1 MPSSPHRTP
10 SPSPT
15 APGGLDVL
23 VVGAGFAGLY
33 LLHRLRG
40 LGLRALALEAGAGIG
55 GTWYWNRYPG
65 ARCDV
70 ESMDYS
76 YSFDPAL
83 EQEWSWTRR
92 YPGQAEILG
101 YIEHVADRFDLRRD
115 VRTDT
120 RAAAAAWDGAD
131 RVWRVRTDGGT
142 AYAARYLV
150 MATGCLSVPK
160 APGVDGLERFRGR
173 VLHTGRWPHEE
184 VDFTGRRVAVIGT
197 GSSGIQA
204 VPVIAEAAAEVTV
217 FQRTANFSL
226 PANDRPLAPDE
237 QDAVKRRYREHRARA
252 RRSPTGVPGPK
263 ADLSALEV
271 SEEERTATY
280 RQAWEHGGLFG
291 MLRSYNDLSTDA
303 DANATAADFIRAR
316 IAEAVDD
323 PATAEALTPRSHPF
337 GTKRPCIDSGYYT
350 AFNRDGVRLV
360 DLRAEPLAG
369 ATPGGVA
376 TARGEYPADDLVL
389 ATGYDAMTGALTAV
403 NPCGRGG
410 LHLRDAWAE
419 GPTAHLGLAV
429 AGFPNMFTVTGPG
442 SPSVLSNMVVSIEQ
456 HVEWISG
463 LIASAYGQG
472 AEVVE
477 ADPGAQRQWVA
488 HVQEVAAAT
497 LFPRADSWYMGANV
511 PGKPRVFLPYPGG
524 VDVYRDVLDG
534 VAASG
539 YEGFRLSRA

>member
-1 MPSSPHRTP
+1 MPSAPRPSPHDRP
-10 SPSPT
+10 
-15 APGGLDVL
+15 DVL

-33 LLHRLRG
+33 LLHRLRE
-40 LGLRALALEAGAGIG
+40 LGMRALALEAGAGIG

-115 VRTDT
+115 VRTRT
-120 RAAAAAWDGAD
+120 RAASAAWDASD
-131 RVWRVRTDGGT
+131 RLWRVRTEAGDT
-142 AYAARYLV
+142 CAAPYLV

-160 APGVDGLERFRGR
+160 APGVEGLERFGGR
-173 VLHTGRWPHEE
+173 VFHTGRWPHEE
-184 VDFTGRRVAVIGT
+184 VSFAGRRVAVIGT

-204 VPVIAEAAAEVTV
+204 VPVIAEEAAEVTV

-226 PANDRPLAPDE
+226 PANDRPLAPGE
-237 QDAVKRRYREHRARA
+237 QEELKARYREHRAQA
-252 RRSPTGVPGPK
+252 RRSPTGIPGPR
-263 ADLSALEV
+263 AGRSALEV
-271 SEEERTATY
+271 PEAERTAAY
-280 RQAWEHGGLFG
+280 RHAWEHGGLFG
-291 MLRSYNDLSTDA
+291 MLRSYSDLTTDA

-316 IAEAVDD
+316 ISEAVDD
-323 PATAEALTPRSHPF
+323 PATAEALSPRTHPF

-350 AFNRDGVRLV
+350 AFNREGVRLV

-369 ATPGGVA
+369 AVPGGVA

-389 ATGYDAMTGALTAV
+389 ATGYDAMTGALTALD
-403 NPCGRGG
+403 PHGRDGVP
-410 LHLRDAWAE
+410 LRRAWAG
-419 GPTAHLGLAV
+419 GPAAHLGAAV
-429 AGFPNMFTVTGPG
+429 AGFPNLFTVTGPG

-456 HVEWISG
+456 HVEWITD
-463 LIASAYGQG
+463 LIAWARDRGTG
-472 AEVVE
+472 VVE
-477 ADPGAQRQWVA
+477 AEPAAQRWWTD

-497 LFPRADSWYMGANV
+497 LFPRADSWYTGANV

-524 VDVYRDVLDG
+524 VDVYRDVLEG
-534 VAASG
+534 VASSG

>member
-1 MPSSPHRTP
+1 MPSSPHP
-10 SPSPT
+10 AT
-15 APGGLDVL
+15 APDGLDVL

-40 LGLRALALEAGAGIG
+40 LGLCALALEAGSGIG
-55 GTWYWNRYPG
+55 GTWHWNRYPG

-92 YPGQAEILG
+92 YPGQAEILA

-115 VRTDT
+115 VRTAT
-120 RAAAAAWDGAD
+120 RAAAAAWDGGD

-142 AYAARYLV
+142 TYAARYLV
-150 MATGCLSVPK
+150 MATGCLSMPK
-160 APGVDGLERFRGR
+160 APGIEGLDRFQGR
-173 VLHTGRWPHEE
+173 VLHTGRWPHGE
-184 VDFTGRRVAVIGT
+184 VDFTGRRVAVVGT

-204 VPVIAEAAAEVTV
+204 VPVIAEQAAEVTV

-237 QDAVKRRYREHRARA
+237 QEAVKRRYREHRAQA
-252 RRSPTGVPGPK
+252 RRSPTGIPGRK
-263 ADLSALEV
+263 ADRSALEV
-271 SEEERTATY
+271 PEAERTATY
-280 RQAWEHGGLFG
+280 WDAWERGGLFG
-291 MLRSYNDLSTDA
+291 MLRSYNDLTTDA
-303 DANATAADFIRAR
+303 DANATAADFIRER
-316 IAEAVDD
+316 IAETVDD
-323 PATAEALTPRSHPF
+323 PATAEALAPRSHPF
-337 GTKRPCIDSGYYT
+337 GTKRPCIDSGYYA

-369 ATPGGVA
+369 ATPDGVA
-376 TARGEYPADDLVL
+376 TARGAYPADDLVL

-403 NPCGRGG
+403 DPRGRGG
-410 LHLRDAWAE
+410 LRLHEAWAE

-456 HVEWISG
+456 HVEWITD
-463 LIASAYGQG
+463 LIASARERG

-477 ADPGAQRQWVA
+477 ADPEAQRRWSA
-488 HVQEVAAAT
+488 HVQEVAGAT

-511 PGKPRVFLPYPGG
+511 PGKPRVFMPYPGG
-524 VDVYRDVLDG
+524 VDVYRDVLED